1 MTREELL
8 EKLEDYLHNA
18 KIDASLTEVGG
29 VPVLR
34 ATLTGL
40 GDKEEG
46 SAISEINF
54 MDFDEL
60 GAPALQMFTT
70 VALNLDKA
78 NLEPCQK
85 ELTSYNLKYVVIGAF
100 NVYEPYR
107 QIYHRYCQVLVGSDE
122 EQEEQAKAM
131 LNVVATQI
139 SACYDDILAYAEDAG

>member
-1 MTREELL
+1 MNRKELL
-8 EKLEDYLHNA
+8 QELESYLRKA
-18 KIDASLTEVGG
+18 RIDAVLTQVRG
-29 VPVLR
+29 VDVLK

-40 GDKEEG
+40 GDNSDG
-46 SAISEINF
+46 SAIAEINF

-70 VALNLDKA
+70 VALNLDKD
-78 NLEPCQK
+78 NLDPC
-85 ELTSYNLKYVVIGAF
+85 ELELSDYNLRYVVIGSF
-100 NVYEPYR
+100 NVYKPYR